1 MMFGRTVA
9 LAVVVWPCI
18 GALSQSVKSCGGAK
32 DHLQNM
38 KVKLSPDPIQKGK
51 PFTVD
56 VSGDLDEDIVA
67 GTVNVD
73 LSITALGVIKSS
85 VKQVVPFTQTPGLSK
100 GHFKL
105 SIGPSTIPNIPGS
118 TLVQGRVHLV
128 DGKGEAVFCLDLNI
142 HVGDAMAENSTHEE
156 LEVEEQS
163 HVTAPTHEELEVE
176 EKSHVTAPS
185 VSSVASCS
193 KATDHLKDARISSSG
208 GVTKIKGTLD
218 ESLSKLS
225 VDLDIKIKVLF
236 VSIPLKLKIPLS
248 ISPAF
253 PKGAFGLTMG
263 PVSGAISPDPHAH
276 VKGTAVL
283 NDANAEE
290 ITCLKLDV
298 VSEDTASKVIV

>member
-156 LEVEEQS
+156 LEVEE
-163 HVTAPTHEELEVE
+163 
-176 EKSHVTAPS
+176 KSHVTAPS